1 MRPSGTQSRARQIL
15 GHESAALFFILIGLI
30 FGIGGLSGGNSLSR
44 LNATNVLLQSSI
56 KGVAAVGQAFIILT
70 AGIDVSVGGMG
81 LFASAMGAA
90 LVSSSWESILGH
102 PIAWGLG
109 ILAMLGASIGWG
121 AINGILVSRVGIPAL
136 ISTLGLWQI
145 TTGAAF
151 EVIKGKSVG
160 GLPEAINWFGQGT
173 VAGVPVPVIVFIV
186 VAVIAYLILNY
197 TSYGRS
203 IYAVGGN
210 PVSAWL
216 SGIDVRKVMFT
227 VFLISGFLSGLT
239 AILQLGRVES
249 ASMNSLSGLEIDTIA
264 AVAIGGVSLMGG
276 RGNLIGVVLG
286 TLIVGVISN
295 GLSILRASPPL
306 IRIAKGAIVIAAV
319 VIDYVRRKRTAEVV

>member
-1 MRPSGTQSRARQIL
+1 MRPSGAQNRARQIL

-30 FGIGGLSGGNSLSR
+30 FGIGGISEGASLSR

-56 KGVAAVGQAFIILT
+56 KGVTAVGQAFVILT
-70 AGIDVSVGGMG
+70 AGIDVSVGGMA
-81 LFASAMGAA
+81 LFASTVGAA
-90 LVSSSWESILGH
+90 LISTTWENIIGH
-102 PIAWGLG
+102 PVSMGLG
-109 ILAMLGASIGWG
+109 LLVMVGVSVGWG
-121 AINGILVSRVGIPAL
+121 AVNGALVSRVGIPAL
-136 ISTLGLWQI
+136 IATLGLWQI

-151 EVIKGKSVG
+151 EVILGKTVG
-160 GLPEAINWFGQGT
+160 GLPEAISWFGQGM

-186 VAVIAYLILNY
+186 VAVIAYLVLNY
-197 TSYGRS
+197 TSYGRA
-203 IYAVGGN
+203 IYAVGGS

-216 SGIDVRKVMFT
+216 SGINVKKVLFT
-227 VFLISGFLSGLT
+227 VFLISGFLAGLT

-249 ASMNSLSGLEIDTIA
+249 ASMNSLSGLEIDSIA